1 MNTIINSNTCNRT
14 NPRIYSFSDSM
25 RVDNAYEILRRGP
38 YVFVAQV
45 VYDSH
50 ASPGVPRI
58 APSTLV
64 DQVSNYV
71 RYMHEVMRE
80 MKVYGSDVPLGG
92 IAMIDT
98 ARRKGGQLVVQL
110 GFNDHGVFRV
120 PADVAHERFTKMVVE
135 GWDRNVRDSANP
147 SLGTALHPRKNYG
160 TAETPQANTQYLVD
174 SATTRQHLLHIHRDG
189 VC

>member
-1 MNTIINSNTCNRT
+1 MNTIINSNTYNRA
-14 NPRIYSFSDSM
+14 NPRIHSFADSM

-71 RYMHEVMRE
+71 RHMHEVMRE
-80 MKVYGSDVPLGG
+80 MNVYGSDVPLGG

-110 GFNDHGVFRV
+110 GFNDHGIFRV
-120 PADVAHERFTKMVVE
+120 PADVAHERFTKIVVE
-135 GWDRNVRDSANP
+135 GWDRNVRDSGDPAL
-147 SLGTALHPRKNYG
+147 STALHPSKNYG
-160 TAETPQANTQYLVD
+160 TAETPQANTRYLVD
-174 SATTRQHLLHIHRDG
+174 SATTRQHLLHINRDG
-189 VC
+189 VS